1 MTVRIKPLVWEENGK
16 FSLLGRGFAGYTTSI
31 YFREDGRFKIDLRGI
46 GVLRPTLA
54 MAKELLEDEYQ
65 EFMAPA
71 FEVIAPTDQLSAAMA
86 LPEVRALV
94 DALRLMVN
102 HAEWR
107 ENNEGIFWEATNHA
121 RNALAP
127 FGKAT
132 E

>member
-1 MTVRIKPLVWEENGK
+1 MTDLCNWPTCGCHQVNGSPWCK
-16 FSLLGRGFAGYTTSI
+16 ASLTASP
-31 YFREDGRFKIDLRGI
+31 
-46 GVLRPTLA
+46 V
-54 MAKELLEDEYQ
+54 
-65 EFMAPA
+65 
-71 FEVIAPTDQLSAAMA
+71 DQITVAMA
-86 LPEVRALV
+86 LPAVRVLL

-107 ENNEGIFWEATNHA
+107 ENNEGVFWEATNHA